1 MWLTRVQDSSET
13 TTKDN
18 VRVKQSAIFEEDDAG
33 RRTDYETLNN
43 GPDTRSNFRQLP
55 SEEMAHRRNIGIRG
69 TENIPSIVSLLPTTD
84 VSTILGGSKE
94 PQSPNQAFELVA
106 AASIRDGECTSAERE
121 TSNAVVY
128 RRFTASEVAKARSQ
142 GQRKSRS
149 GETGLWWRERNRH
162 GPPAT
167 SKAGVRRQ
175 WHNCVNKT
183 VDNLSQSRDN
193 MRAGVAAFMDEDTS
207 PGSAEKYAP
216 NPHIGEQTK
225 WRDHFVQEGAQR
237 QRQENAPQW
246 SDWANGRLDRPSEGK
261 PVGRVLRLGL
271 GVGHMVDGC
280 ALSAAS
286 SSRSPAAQVLTPQV
300 RLTSAVLAELFG
312 RQEVGPNRG
321 TCDERWDRTNFGVC
335 AKRND
340 SRTGE
345 KCVQREVEKSASLRR
360 TVAWINSQIV
370 AEERADDIK
379 NDGEMDAAQTCKFT
393 KVISLLYAAVKQ
405 VCPGMRTVRR
415 WMRKRAHLTSLCK
428 PVSTQG
434 SLSTAMEAHCE
445 TSRLNSYQPAEIS
458 VLLHQQQDTLE
469 ANGNLSSQAE
479 MHLWKTGFALAQ
491 HHQTGSTAFFASHSA
506 TNSCSLAHITGILE
520 NRYGGTATA
529 PRAVRRDQV
538 LVMATQIPEG
548 LIEQLKRAD
557 RGDQQKLLVT
567 ACNEATEITAS
578 EIGTVDASEKTN
590 FGTIPPRDWQ
600 TNRNAD
606 REDTV
611 QTGWSGL
618 GYETGP
624 VVSQSA
630 GAIAAAAD
638 VRKNERRH
646 PKDEPQKDDCSSN
659 SGASLVVNVRVRVA
673 IDERACKGKGNH
685 KVKRHT
691 NVRGGGTT
699 KDGRLKAGPHEA
711 PDAGGVGKARD
722 GSPHIYQ
729 AGGVAKT
736 QTIKPETRIG
746 LGNSSTS
753 GQSSHVSEED
763 LTGVKME
770 QKRGKAEK
778 NKNTKSQK
786 NSSVTLPSPGQVS
799 DDLHS
804 APESGLFKNKLGSIG
819 SQEGSSE
826 GKERYNNRRNQS
838 SGSKAKADAETLHEK
853 GEEVVIADERGGGWK
868 ETTKGA
874 TAPKNGPVKTANQ
887 KEISDGL
894 NIATEGGP
902 HKPGSEAP
910 QRNEGSPAEMQAYKT
925 GSKKSSKSVKDDSQ
939 KSTDARRS
947 SDDINGTAQSGP
959 RNLGSYDRR
968 ELSDSS
974 PEDQASKKGKS
985 RRSEVTAP
993 VATTV
998 ANTDDLLKEREL
1010 SGVENEQGR
1019 GSEKRNESTK
1029 SSKNGL
1035 VTSADPNRST
1045 SGVNFPIQDRAQVK
1059 VPEDTERITGRQGK
1073 ATKDGGPVD
1082 TAAVTAIL
1090 ENPQVEGNLEG
1101 TEDDQNGGGKKRN
1114 ESTKSRKG
1122 GSVASADPNRLSAVT
1137 SQSGPQQTVSEKGG
1151 IGRPATTTAATV
1163 DITNAD
1169 GQHEE
1174 GKLVRAED
1182 EQSRG
1187 VSAGHKSSEFR
1198 QNESAIPLGG
1208 GQSSKDLHVL
1218 AQSEQQEGT
1227 LGDRGQKSG
1236 PEETEVYK
1244 SQGTKSAGPTDFTV
1258 VTVIAENS
1266 SVEGKAE
1273 EITDGPQRGNEAT
1286 GESTGPRKGSS
1297 VVPENLNLLSDGL
1310 GVLTQ
1315 DGPHETALDLP
1326 RRGEGGLE
1334 STEGREGEQT
1344 RMSGPAIIT
1353 PAKATTANLDA
1364 LYGEGELVSVEQ
1376 VVEERAENR
1385 TTRPLENGSVTV
1397 NDLYA
1402 LAQSDLQ
1409 EATLGDRGQADGP
1422 EGTGVHGSTEA
1433 TTGGSADAVIIENL
1447 HREGKPEGIKDEQ
1460 NRGEETGSANAGP
1473 RKGGSVLS
1481 ADLNHRIDGL
1491 HVTTQNGLHETG
1503 FDLPRRGEEEELKEA
1518 EGLKGQKGGP
1528 SGSVVAAIASDT
1540 RKGSAV
1546 RSTNDLRENGGGE
1559 SDIRRT
1565 TKTASALEEGGPG
1578 GSFGQTPTTW
1588 EMVQMVTIDDST
1600 NLPDELTLESETEK
1614 FIRKLANQSTATRC
1628 RRLGDTNVLLD
1639 RLIMDTARSIRRGV
1653 QAVGRKGR

>member
-1 MWLTRVQDSSET
+1 LEGVGTNVDEGIPTGVLQLTKNLRSEIVPKEDSDSTAALIQAKAVERRKVCPCVEDWGELVTNLPQRLPPKREEPGYVGQKALGFRKPPPTVKTECLQRLQTAGVDGQMKTGNFRTDVENGTVEENDRRDVSWPVNWQIAGCPACMKSRMSKNDEDRVCERTKKRDSYGDGRSAQHESLLGKRIWYAARHKRCKIQPIVVDEDAPMWLTRVEEGSET
-13 TTKDN
+13 TTKEN
-18 VRVKQSAIFEEDDAG
+18 VRVKQSAIFEEDEAG
-33 RRTDYETLNN
+33 RRTDYETSNN
-43 GPDTRSNFRQLP
+43 GPDTHSNFRQLP
-55 SEEMAHRRNIGIRG
+55 SEEMAHRRNMGIRG
-69 TENIPSIVSLLPTTD
+69 TENIPSIMPLFPTTD
-84 VSTILGGSKE
+84 VSTMLGGSKE

-106 AASIRDGECTSAERE
+106 AASSRDGECTSAERE

-128 RRFTASEVAKARSQ
+128 RRFTASEVENARSQ
-142 GQRKSRS
+142 GQRKSQS

-162 GPPAT
+162 GAPAT

-175 WHNCVNKT
+175 WHNCLNKT

-193 MRAGVAAFMDEDTS
+193 MRTGVAAFMDEDVS
-207 PGSAEKYAP
+207 QGSAEKHAS

-246 SDWANGRLDRPSEGK
+246 SDWANGRLDRHSEGK

-286 SSRSPAAQVLTPQV
+286 SSRSPAAQVRTPQV

-321 TCDERWDRTNFGVC
+321 TCDVRWDRTNFGVC

-340 SRTGE
+340 CRTGE

-434 SLSTAMEAHCE
+434 TLSTAMEAHCE
-445 TSRLNSYQPAEIS
+445 TSRLNSYQPAQIS

-469 ANGNLSSQAE
+469 ANGNLSGPAE
-479 MHLWKTGFALAQ
+479 MHLLKAGFALTQ
-491 HHQTGSTAFFASHSA
+491 HHQTGSTSFFASHSA
-506 TNSCSLAHITGILE
+506 TNSCTLAHITGILE

-548 LIEQLKRAD
+548 LIEQLKRTD
-557 RGDQQKLLVT
+557 RGDQQKLPVT

-578 EIGTVDASEKTN
+578 EIGTVDASDKTN
-590 FGTIPPRDWQ
+590 FGTMPPRDWQ

-685 KVKRHT
+685 KVKRHI
-691 NVRGGGTT
+691 NVPGGGTT

-711 PDAGGVGKARD
+711 PHVGGVGKARD

-729 AGGVAKT
+729 AGGTAKK
-736 QTIKPETRIG
+736 QTIKPETRTG
-746 LGNSSTS
+746 FGNSSTS
-753 GQSSHVSEED
+753 RQSSHLSEDD
-763 LTGVKME
+763 LRGVKVE

-799 DDLHS
+799 DDLHF

-826 GKERYNNRRNQS
+826 GKEGYNSRRSRS
-838 SGSKAKADAETLHEK
+838 SGPTAKADAETLHEE
-853 GEEVVIADERGGGWK
+853 GEEVAIADERGGGWK
-868 ETTKGA
+868 ETTKG
-874 TAPKNGPVKTANQ
+874 TTSPKNGPVKTANQ

-902 HKPGSEAP
+902 HKPGSDAP
-910 QRNEGSPAEMQAYKT
+910 QRTGGSPAEMQAYKT
-925 GSKKSSKSVKDDSQ
+925 GSKKSSKSVKNDSE

-947 SDDINGTAQSGP
+947 SDGINGTAQSGP
-959 RNLGSYDRR
+959 GNTGSYDRR
-968 ELSDSS
+968 ELPDSS
-974 PEDQASKKGKS
+974 LEDQVSKKGKS
-985 RRSEVTAP
+985 RRSEVPAP
-993 VATTV
+993 VAAAV

-1010 SGVENEQGR
+1010 SGVEHGQGR
-1019 GSEKRNESTK
+1019 GNEGRNKSTK
-1029 SSKNGL
+1029 FSKNGL
-1035 VTSADPNRST
+1035 VMSADPNRST

-1059 VPEDTERITGRQGK
+1059 VPEDTERITGRKGK

-1082 TAAVTAIL
+1082 TAAVTAIPESL
-1090 ENPQVEGNLEG
+1090 QVEGNLEG
-1101 TEDDQNGGGKKRN
+1101 TKDDQNGGGGKRN
-1114 ESTKSRKG
+1114 ESTKSPKG
-1122 GSVASADPNRLSAVT
+1122 CSMASADPKRLSAVT
-1137 SQSGPQQTVSEKGG
+1137 SQSGPQQTVGHESEKGG
-1151 IGRPATTTAATV
+1151 IGRPATTTAAKV
-1163 DITNAD
+1163 NITNAD
-1169 GQHEE
+1169 GQYEE
-1174 GKLVRAED
+1174 GKLVRVED

-1187 VSAGHKSSEFR
+1187 VSAGNECSGFR
-1198 QNESAIPLGG
+1198 QNESATPLGE
-1208 GQSSKDLHVL
+1208 GQSSKELHVL
-1218 AQSEQQEGT
+1218 AQSEQQETT
-1227 LGDRGQKSG
+1227 LSDRGGKRG
-1236 PEETEVYK
+1236 PEETEVDK
-1244 SQGTKSAGPTDFTV
+1244 SQGTKSAGPTDLTV

-1266 SVEGKAE
+1266 YTEGKPE
-1273 EITDGPQRGNEAT
+1273 EIKDGPQGGNEAT

-1334 STEGREGEQT
+1334 STDGREGEKT
-1344 RMSGPAIIT
+1344 GMSGPATIT
-1353 PAKATTANLDA
+1353 AAKATTANSDA

-1376 VVEERAENR
+1376 GVEERAENR
-1385 TTRPLENGSVTV
+1385 TSRPLENGSWSAGGYTGR
-1397 NDLYA
+1397 
-1402 LAQSDLQ
+1402 Q
-1409 EATLGDRGQADGP
+1409 RADG
-1422 EGTGVHGSTEA
+1422 
-1433 TTGGSADAVIIENL
+1433 
-1447 HREGKPEGIKDEQ
+1447 
-1460 NRGEETGSANAGP
+1460 
-1473 RKGGSVLS
+1473 
-1481 ADLNHRIDGL
+1481 
-1491 HVTTQNGLHETG
+1491 
-1503 FDLPRRGEEEELKEA
+1503 
-1518 EGLKGQKGGP
+1518 
-1528 SGSVVAAIASDT
+1528 
-1540 RKGSAV
+1540 
-1546 RSTNDLRENGGGE
+1546 
-1559 SDIRRT
+1559 
-1565 TKTASALEEGGPG
+1565 
-1578 GSFGQTPTTW
+1578 
-1588 EMVQMVTIDDST
+1588 
-1600 NLPDELTLESETEK
+1600 
-1614 FIRKLANQSTATRC
+1614 
-1628 RRLGDTNVLLD
+1628 
-1639 RLIMDTARSIRRGV
+1639 
-1653 QAVGRKGR
+1653 